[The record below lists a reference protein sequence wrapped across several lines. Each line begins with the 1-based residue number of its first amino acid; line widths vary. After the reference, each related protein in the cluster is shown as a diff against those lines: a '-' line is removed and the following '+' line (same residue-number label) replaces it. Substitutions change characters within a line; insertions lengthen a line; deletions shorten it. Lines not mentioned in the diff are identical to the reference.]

1 MILTKIRQ
9 AYYLGLLW
17 NLMVSMTFAQFLF
30 GNPGKGGAPD
40 HREQVSG
47 RGAAEDNLL
56 CQGIASGP
64 DSAGEDCWL
73 SRDPADLTTALQGPS
88 GQAAVTTDA

>member
-1 MILTKIRQ
+1 MILTYISQ

-17 NLMVSMTFAQFLF
+17 TLMVSMPFAQFLF
-30 GNPGKGGAPD
+30 GHAGNSDAPD

-64 DSAGEDCWL
+64 DSAGREYWL
-73 SRDPADLTTALQGPS
+73 SRDPADLTAAL
-88 GQAAVTTDA
+88 